1 MSGRGEA
8 FRTTR
13 ATGER
18 RPGYSRDA
26 KRRRKFVERA
36 LRKDG
41 ERVAPGEWRAVCT
54 VCKQLMTLPLSD
66 WWADHIVPVADR
78 GEEGGPLRLSCK
90 YCQLKQASR
99 VGNARNPMAQSRK
112 REEEKHP
119 GDLT

>member
-1 MSGRGEA
+1 MPSPA
-8 FRTTR
+8 FRGGR
-13 ATGER
+13 SPSER

-36 LRKDG
+36 LRQDG
-41 ERVAPGEWRAVCT
+41 ERVGSDEWRAVCT

-66 WWADHIVPVADR
+66 WWADHINPVADR

-90 YCQLKQASR
+90 ACQIKQAAR
-99 VGNARNPMAQSRK
+99 IGNANNPLAVPR
-112 REEEKHP
+112 RRPEERHP

>member
-1 MSGRGEA
+1 MPSPA
-8 FRTTR
+8 FRGGR
-13 ATGER
+13 SPSER

-36 LRKDG
+36 LRQDG
-41 ERVAPGEWRAVCT
+41 ERVGSDEWRAVCT

-66 WWADHIVPVADR
+66 WWADHINPVAEG

-90 YCQLKQASR
+90 HCQLRQASR
-99 VGNARNPMAQSRK
+99 VGNARNPLAQSRK
-112 REEEKHP
+112 REPEKHP